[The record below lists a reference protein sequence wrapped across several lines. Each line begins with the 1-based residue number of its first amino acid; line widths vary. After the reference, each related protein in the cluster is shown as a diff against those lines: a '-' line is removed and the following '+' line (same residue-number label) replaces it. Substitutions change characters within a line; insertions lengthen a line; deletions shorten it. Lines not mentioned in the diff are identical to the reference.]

1 VRIPAFSH
9 LFVCI
14 GLLLLGATAFG
25 DDNRP
30 FYVDITEVHESTY
43 SVRWRVPPA
52 VAAVNNPQVELPDDC
67 TIFSPQETQRTAL
80 TARQTTGQA
89 IYRCQSS
96 LSGRT
101 IAIGFD
107 RASPSISRLIRY
119 QTLAGEQ
126 HSRVL
131 SAHQN
136 EWKIPHKETSG
147 QVAYEYTLLGI
158 QHILGGTDHLLFIVC
173 LLWIAGTGRRILI
186 TITGFT
192 IAHSATLALSVLK
205 VVSVPVPPV
214 EASIALSIV
223 ILASEVVKGRHDSLT
238 WRYPI
243 SASCVF
249 GLLHGLGF
257 AAALSEI
264 GLPQTELL
272 TGLLFFNIG
281 VEAGQILFAG
291 SVILAVYT
299 VRRALSLWPQR
310 ASLVRYSRVLTGYCI
325 GSIASF
331 WVIERCVSFL

>member
-1 VRIPAFSH
+1 MRLQVTARLYAG
-9 LFVCI
+9 I
-14 GLLLLGATAFG
+14 GLLILCASAKA

-30 FYVDITEVHESTY
+30 FYVDVTELHASTY

-52 VAAVNNPQVELPDDC
+52 VAAGNNPQVELPDDC
-67 TIFSPQETQRTAL
+67 TILSPQETQPTAS
-80 TARQTTGQA
+80 TGRA

-101 IAIGFD
+101 IALRFD
-107 RASPSISRLIRY
+107 RDSPSISRLIRY

-126 HSRVL
+126 HSRLL
-131 SAHQN
+131 SADQD
-136 EWKIPHKETSG
+136 EWNIPHKETSG